1 MTNFNAGVSAYGKF
15 NQLKYITGNVKRN
28 HVNHT
33 VAKGIT
39 SLQ

>member
-1 MTNFNAGVSAYGKF
+1 MTNFNAGVSAYG
-15 NQLKYITGNVKRN
+15 NLIAKYITGNVKRN